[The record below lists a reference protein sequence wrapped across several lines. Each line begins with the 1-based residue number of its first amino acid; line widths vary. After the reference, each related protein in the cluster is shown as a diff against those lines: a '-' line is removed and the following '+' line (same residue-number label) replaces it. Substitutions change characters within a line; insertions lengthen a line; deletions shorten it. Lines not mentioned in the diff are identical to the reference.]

1 MEYKIDRQ
9 AARIVEQLF
18 LMNFY
23 KYIIIFCEYRASSHQ
38 NIANRYIKFE

>member
-1 MEYKIDRQ
+1 MEYRIDRQ

-23 KYIIIFCEYRASSHQ
+23 KYIIIFV
-38 NIANRYIKFE
+38 NIEQVVIKI